1 MECCDSNQHGSN
13 DVTFS
18 VYKKTFD
25 EGAEVT
31 LGTNGMNGAV
41 VNYTVFV
48 KEAAAVSTTVTTVTT
63 TETTVTTTE
72 TTAAPAE
79 TTAVTVTAAV
89 TTEDQTPILRGDVDC
104 NQQRDVS
111 DAVLLAKLIA
121 EDASAAV
128 TAQGMRNADCN
139 ANGSIE
145 ADDVITL
152 LQFISKLIPSL

>member
-1 MECCDSNQHGSN
+1 MSAATSN

-48 KEAAAVSTTVTTVTT
+48 KEAAAVTTTV
-63 TETTVTTTE
+63 TTVTTTE